1 MRNNSNELKVS
12 KVIGCGLKRIGDL
25 SYNFYHGTCATYN
38 FPMER
43 ILLCFSAS
51 NDGYL
56 KKCER

>member
-25 SYNFYHGTCATYN
+25 SYSFTFGTCATYN
-38 FPMER
+38 FPTER
-43 ILLCFSAS
+43 ILLCFSDS
-51 NDGYL
+51 NDEYL